1 MHYGW
6 KMVFLR
12 NKLLNMNKTLITAAI
27 AAVTFMSCS
36 ENRNNPFFE
45 ESKLPYGAVEFDK
58 IQSTDYMPAFE
69 EGFRQ
74 FKANI
79 DQIAAC
85 ADAPTFENTIEPL
98 ELCDDL
104 LSRVSSVFYNL
115 METDA
120 DDIMKETEE
129 KVIPME
135 TEANS
140 YLYMNEVIFKRIKA
154 LYDAQNEIGLTVEQ
168 QKVLEKYYKRF
179 VKGGAL
185 LDDKAKERFV
195 EIQNR
200 LGELRIKFA
209 KNNLDESN
217 AYVLNVTDIKRL
229 EGLPQDQLDAAAAR
243 AKEKGLEGWAFN
255 VQKPCWIPFLQYCKD
270 RDLREQMY
278 KAYYSRGNNNNEFD
292 NKEIVK
298 ETLTLR
304 LELANLLGY
313 ETFAD
318 MQLEDRMAKT
328 PQAAYDL
335 LMEIWKYALPQ
346 AKRERDEMQKIID
359 AEGGKFK
366 LAAWDWWYYAEK
378 LRKQKYDLDESQL
391 MPYFSLDNV
400 RKGSFMV
407 AETLFGIKFQK
418 VDNLPVY
425 HPTVETYECLDA
437 DGSHLAYFY
446 TDCFVR
452 PTKRQGAWM
461 TNFTNEYN
469 FAGQSQRPTIVNV
482 CNYSVPTET
491 QPCLLSIDDAR
502 TVFHEFGHALHGMLT
517 QCHYPTVAGTATPND
532 FVEMCSQIM
541 EHWAVDPAILKQYA
555 FHYKTGEV
563 IPDALIEKMQN
574 AGHFNTG
581 FETVELVGAALLDM
595 EYHMLTDY
603 SDFEDQK
610 FEDAISAKLGMIPE
624 IEYRYRGTFFNHI
637 FNNDYCAGY
646 YSYLWAE
653 VLDCDAY
660 QCFVEEGLLNKETG
674 KRYRQNI
681 LEKGGS
687 DDLMKLYRQFRGSD
701 PKVESMLRNRGLIE

>member
-1 MHYGW
+1 
-6 KMVFLR
+6 
-12 NKLLNMNKTLITAAI
+12 MNRTTLFTSVLSAI
-27 AAVTFMSCS
+27 LIMSCT
-36 ENRNNPFFE
+36 EKRTNPFFE
-45 ESKLPYGAVEFDK
+45 ESKAPYGAVEFDK
-58 IQSTDYMPAFE
+58 IKSSDYMPAFE

-74 FKANI
+74 FKTDI
-79 DQIAAC
+79 DAVAAC
-85 ADAPTFENTIEPL
+85 TDAPTFVNTIEAL
-98 ELCDDL
+98 EASGDL
-104 LSRVSSVFYNL
+104 LSKVSSVFFNL

-120 DDIMKETEE
+120 DDIMKETEK
-129 KVIPME
+129 KVIPMQ
-135 TEANS
+135 TEADS
-140 YLYMNEVIFKRIKA
+140 YLYMNEVIFKRIKE
-154 LYDAQNEIGLTVEQ
+154 LYDNKDNIGLTVEQ
-168 QKVLEKYYKRF
+168 IKVLEKYYRRF

-185 LDDKAKERFV
+185 LDEQAKARYV

-200 LGELRIKFA
+200 LGELRVKFA
-209 KNNLDESN
+209 NNNLDESN
-217 AYVLNVTDIKRL
+217 SYILNVTDINRL
-229 EGLPQDQLDAAAAR
+229 KGLPQDQLDAAATR
-243 AKEKGLEGWAFN
+243 AKDKGLEGWAFN
-255 VQKPCWIPFLQYCKD
+255 VQKPCWIPFLQYCQD

-278 KAYYSRGNNNNEFD
+278 KAYYTRGNNNNEFD

-298 ETLTLR
+298 EILTLR
-304 LELANLLGY
+304 LELANMLGY

-318 MQLEDRMAKT
+318 YQLEDRMAKT
-328 PQAAYDL
+328 PKAAYDL
-335 LMEIWKYALPQ
+335 LMEIWQYAVPQ

-359 AEGGKFK
+359 AEKGGFK

-407 AETLFGIKFQK
+407 AETLFGIKFKK

-425 HPTVETYECLDA
+425 NPTVETWECLDS
-437 DGSHLAYFY
+437 DGTHLAYFY

-452 PTKRQGAWM
+452 ATKRQGAWM
-461 TNFTNEYN
+461 TNFTDEYN
-469 FAGQSQRPTIVNV
+469 FGSRSQRPTIVNV
-482 CNYSVPTET
+482 CNYSVPTDDV
-491 QPCLLSIDDAR
+491 PCLLSIDDAR

-517 QCHYPTVAGTATPND
+517 QCHYPTVSGTATPND

-541 EHWAVDPAILKQYA
+541 EHWAIDPSILKQYA

-563 IPDALIEKMQN
+563 IPDELIAKMEN

-595 EYHMLTDY
+595 EYHMLKDY
-603 SDFEDQK
+603 SDFDDQK

-653 VLDCDAY
+653 VLDCDAF
-660 QCFVEEGLLNKETG
+660 QCFKEEGLLNKETG
-674 KRYRQNI
+674 MRYRKNI

-701 PKVESMLRNRGLIE
+701 PKTEAMLRNRGLIE

>member
-1 MHYGW
+1 
-6 KMVFLR
+6 
-12 NKLLNMNKTLITAAI
+12 MNKTIFTIAV

-58 IQSTDYMPAFE
+58 IKSSDYLPAFE

-74 FKANI
+74 FKADI
-79 DQIAAC
+79 DAVAAC
-85 ADAPTFENTIEPL
+85 PDAPTFENTIEAL
-98 ELCDDL
+98 ESSGRL
-104 LSRVSSVFYNL
+104 LNKVSAVFFNL

-120 DDIMKETEE
+120 DDLMKETEE
-129 KVIPME
+129 KVIPMQ
-135 TEANS
+135 TEADS
-140 YLYMNEVIFKRIKA
+140 YLYMNEVIFKRIKQ
-154 LYDAQNEIGLTVEQ
+154 LYGSKDNGGLTTEQ
-168 QKVLEKYYKRF
+168 IKVLEKYYRRF
-179 VKGGAL
+179 IKGGAL
-185 LDDKAKERFV
+185 LDDKAKARFV

-229 EGLPQDQLDAAAAR
+229 EGLSQDQLEAAATR
-243 AKEKGLEGWAFN
+243 AKEKGLHGWAFN
-255 VQKPCWIPFLQYCKD
+255 VQKPCWIPFLQTCKD
-270 RDLREQMY
+270 RSLREQMY

-292 NKEIVK
+292 NKAIVK
-298 ETLTLR
+298 EILTLR

-318 MQLEDRMAKT
+318 YQLEDRMAKT

-335 LMEIWKYALPQ
+335 LMEIWKFALPQ
-346 AKRERDEMQKIID
+346 AERERDEMQKIID

-366 LAAWDWWYYAEK
+366 LEAWDWWYYAEK

-407 AETLFGIKFQK
+407 AETLFGIKFKK

-425 HPTVETYECLDA
+425 HPSVETWECLDA

-461 TNFTNEYN
+461 TNFTDEFNY
-469 FAGQSQRPTIVNV
+469 GGRSQRPTIVNV
-482 CNYSVPTET
+482 CNFSVPTDT
-491 QPCLLSIDDAR
+491 LPCLLSIDDAR

-517 QCHYPTVAGTATPND
+517 QCHYPTVSGTATPND

-541 EHWAVDPAILKQYA
+541 EHWAIDPSILKQYA
-555 FHYKTGEV
+555 FHYKTGQA
-563 IPDALIEKMQN
+563 IPDNLIEKMQN

-595 EYHMLTDY
+595 EYHMLKDY

-610 FEDAISAKLGMIPE
+610 FEDEISAKLGMIPQ

-653 VLDCDAY
+653 VLDCDAF
-660 QCFVEEGLLNKETG
+660 QCFQEEGLLNKETG
-674 KRYRQNI
+674 MRYRKKI

-701 PKVESMLRNRGLIE
+701 PKTDAMLRNRGLID

>member
-1 MHYGW
+1 
-6 KMVFLR
+6 
-12 NKLLNMNKTLITAAI
+12 MNKTIFII
-27 AAVTFMSCS
+27 AAAAVIFMSCS

-58 IQSTDYMPAFE
+58 IQSSDYLPAFE

-74 FKANI
+74 FKADI
-79 DQIAAC
+79 DAVAAC
-85 ADAPTFENTIEPL
+85 PDAPTFENTIEAL
-98 ELCDDL
+98 ESSGRL
-104 LSRVSSVFYNL
+104 LNKVSAVFFNL

-120 DDIMKETEE
+120 DDLMKETEE
-129 KVIPME
+129 KVIPMQ
-135 TEANS
+135 TEADS
-140 YLYMNEVIFKRIKA
+140 YLYMNGVIFKRIKQ
-154 LYDAQNEIGLTVEQ
+154 LYDSKDNGALTTEQ
-168 QKVLEKYYKRF
+168 IKVLEKYYRRF

-185 LDDKAKERFV
+185 LDDKAKARFV

-200 LGELRIKFA
+200 MGELRIKFA

-229 EGLPQDQLDAAAAR
+229 EGLSQDQLEAAATR
-243 AKEKGLEGWAFN
+243 AKEKGLQGWAFN
-255 VQKPCWIPFLQYCKD
+255 VQKPCWIPFLQTCKD
-270 RDLREQMY
+270 RSLREQMY

-292 NKEIVK
+292 NKAIVK
-298 ETLTLR
+298 EILTLR

-318 MQLEDRMAKT
+318 YQLEDRMAKT
-328 PQAAYDL
+328 PKAAYDL

-346 AKRERDEMQKIID
+346 AERERDEMQNIID

-366 LAAWDWWYYAEK
+366 LEAWDWWYYAEK

-407 AETLFGIKFQK
+407 AETLFGIKFKK

-425 HPTVETYECLDA
+425 NPSVETWECLDA
-437 DGSHLAYFY
+437 DGTHLAYFY

-461 TNFTNEYN
+461 TNFTDEFNY
-469 FAGQSQRPTIVNV
+469 AGQSQRPTIVNV
-482 CNYSVPTET
+482 CNFSLPTDT
-491 QPCLLSIDDAR
+491 LPCLLSIDDAR

-517 QCHYPTVAGTATPND
+517 QCHYPPVSGTATPND

-541 EHWAVDPAILKQYA
+541 EHWAIDPSILKQYA
-555 FHYKTGEV
+555 FHYKTGQA
-563 IPDALIEKMQN
+563 IPDILIEKMQN

-595 EYHMLTDY
+595 EYHMLKDY
-603 SDFEDQK
+603 SNFDDQK
-610 FEDAISAKLGMIPE
+610 FEDEISAKLGMIPQ

-653 VLDCDAY
+653 VLDCDAF
-660 QCFVEEGLLNKETG
+660 QCFQEEGLLNKETG

-701 PKVESMLRNRGLIE
+701 PKTDAMLRNRGLIK

>member
-1 MHYGW
+1 M
-6 KMVFLR
+6 K
-12 NKLLNMNKTLITAAI
+12 KITLF
-27 AAVTFMSCS
+27 AAVLPVILTMSCS
-36 ENRNNPFFE
+36 ELKNNPFLQ
-45 ESKLPYGAVEFDK
+45 ESQLPYGAVEFDK
-58 IQSTDYMPAFE
+58 IKSSDFMPAFE

-74 FKANI
+74 YKKDI
-79 DQIAAC
+79 DKIAAC
-85 ADAPTFENTIEPL
+85 KESPTFENTIEPL
-98 ELCDDL
+98 EASGQL
-104 LSRVSSVFYNL
+104 LKRVSGVFFNL
-115 METDA
+115 IETDA

-129 KVIPME
+129 KIIPLQ
-135 TEANS
+135 TDADA
-140 YLYMNEVIFKRIKA
+140 YLYMNEEIFNKIRILNLNKDS
-154 LYDAQNEIGLTVEQ
+154 YQPYLTVEQ
-168 QKVLEKYYKRF
+168 KKVIEKYYRRF
-179 VKGGAL
+179 TEGGAFL
-185 LDDKAKERFV
+185 TYDDRGRFLAN
-195 EIQNR
+195 QN
-200 LGELRIKFA
+200 ELAQLRVQFA

-217 AYVLNVTDIKRL
+217 AYVLHVTDIKRL
-229 EGLPQDQLDAAAAR
+229 EGLPQDQLDAAALR

-278 KAYYSRGNNNNEFD
+278 KAYYSRGNNNNDYD
-292 NKEIVK
+292 NKEIIRK
-298 ETLTLR
+298 ILLLR
-304 LELANLLGY
+304 HEQAKLLGVKNY
-313 ETFAD
+313 AEFLL
-318 MQLEDRMAKT
+318 QDRMAKT
-328 PQAAYDL
+328 PEAAYKL
-335 LMEIWKYALPQ
+335 LMEIWQYALPQ

-359 AEGGKFK
+359 AEGGGFK

-378 LRKQKYDLDESQL
+378 LRKQKYDLDEAEL

-418 VDNLPVY
+418 VDYLPVY
-425 HPTVETYECLDA
+425 HPSVETWECLDS
-437 DGSHLAYFY
+437 DGTHLAYFY

-461 TNFTNEYN
+461 SNFTDEYDFGGN
-469 FAGQSQRPTIVNV
+469 SQRPTIVNV
-482 CNYSVPTET
+482 CNFSLPTDT
-491 QPCLLSIDDAR
+491 LPCLLSIDDAR

-517 QCHYPTVAGTATPND
+517 QCHYPAVSGTATPND

-541 EHWAVDPAILKQYA
+541 EHWAVDPTILKQYA
-555 FHYKTGEV
+555 FHYKTGEP
-563 IPDALIEKMQN
+563 IPDELIAKMQN

-595 EYHMLTDY
+595 EYHIQPNYIMFD
-603 SDFEDQK
+603 DQK
-610 FEDAISAKLGMIPE
+610 FEDEISAKLGMIPE

-653 VLDCDAY
+653 VLDCDAF

-701 PKVESMLRNRGLIE
+701 PKVEPMLRNRGLIE